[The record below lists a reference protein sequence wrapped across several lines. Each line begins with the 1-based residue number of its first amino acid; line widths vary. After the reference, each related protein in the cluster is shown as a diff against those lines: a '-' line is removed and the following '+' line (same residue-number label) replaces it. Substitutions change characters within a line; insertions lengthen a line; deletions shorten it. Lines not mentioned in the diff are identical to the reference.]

1 MSRLKEKFNKEII
14 PEIKKEFGLKND
26 FEVPRIKKVVLN
38 TGIGRVS
45 KDSALV
51 DAIEKDIT
59 MIAGQKAVRAKA
71 RKSIAAFKLREGSD
85 NGIKVTLRGD
95 KMYDFI
101 DRLVSLSLPRTRDFR
116 GLDVKNIDSYGNL
129 TIGIKEQII
138 FPEINQ
144 ENARGIFGL
153 QVTFVTDK
161 QNREQSE
168 KLFRLL
174 GFPLKK

>member
-1 MSRLKEKFNKEII
+1 MNRLKEKYNKVII
-14 PEIKKEFGLKND
+14 SELKKEFGFKKDL
-26 FEVPRIKKVVLN
+26 EVPKIEKVVLN
-38 TGIGRVS
+38 TGIGRIT

-51 DAIEKDIT
+51 DSIEKDMTAIS
-59 MIAGQKAVRAKA
+59 GQKVVRAKA
-71 RKSIAAFKLREGSD
+71 RRSIAAFKLREGTD
-85 NGIKVTLRGD
+85 IGIKVTLRGD

-101 DRLVSLSLPRTRDFR
+101 DRFVSLSLPRTRDFR

-129 TIGIKEQII
+129 TVGIKEQIV

-144 ENARGIFGL
+144 ENAKGIFGL
-153 QVTFVTDK
+153 QITFVTDK
-161 QNREQSE
+161 KNREQSE